1 MVKAGGLKLFSQSV
15 RPSVNVDIIVHVS
28 TQAPPMDSR
37 VKKKSFYQYCR
48 STQRRTGR
56 YPGLSRTRKSLVELN
71 GNEIAYDNQREAQY
85 LHFIGHK
92 YRLP

>member
-1 MVKAGGLKLFSQSV
+1 MVKGGGLKLFSQSV

-37 VKKKSFYQYCR
+37 VKKSFYQYCR

-56 YPGLSRTRKSLVELN
+56 WIITNAKEPGRAEWERDC
-71 GNEIAYDNQREAQY
+71 I
-85 LHFIGHK
+85 
-92 YRLP
+92 

>member
-1 MVKAGGLKLFSQSV
+1 MVNEGGGLKLFSQSV

-37 VKKKSFYQYCR
+37 VKKAFT
-48 STQRRTGR
+48 STAAQLSDEPAG
-56 YPGLSRTRKSLVELN
+56 GLSRTRKSLVEPN